1 MRILLICQHFY
12 PDMVSTGLHMTE
24 LTTKWKELHPEVEI
38 SVFTAENSRVNKND
52 TYKKIEIYEEVKIY
66 RVKNIGKHHGSI
78 FNRFIFS
85 IGFILKSFVFLL
97 IKRNKYDKLIITT
110 NPPFLG
116 VLILI
121 LRFFVKIPYIV
132 IAYDIY
138 PQILDKMGI
147 LKKNS
152 FVYQFWKWLNVK
164 VYNNA
169 SAIISIGEDMTDI
182 IHKEMCVKDMSKIKL
197 IYNWSDKKKVF
208 PIEKTCNKFI
218 IENGF
223 IGKKILLYSGTMG
236 STHNIEDILNTAN
249 DLKNETDI
257 LFLFI
262 GSGTKTNLVKKYISD
277 SGNSNVL
284 LMPFQ
289 PIEIIS
295 QTLSSA
301 SLSFVC
307 LDSAFT
313 GLSVPSKSY
322 GILAAKVPIIGIM
335 DSNSEISKTI
345 ERFNCGIVWNKNM
358 KIKLSTVILKTL
370 SDENMLNEM
379 KENAYKAFINN
390 FDIEISV
397 EKYDKI
403 LKTI

>member
-1 MRILLICQHFY
+1 
-12 PDMVSTGLHMTE
+12 MTE

-38 SVFTAENSRVNKND
+38 SVFTAENSRLSENHNFKKSE
-52 TYKKIEIYEEVKIY
+52 TYEGVKIH
-66 RVKNIGKHHGSI
+66 RVKNIGKHHGNL
-78 FNRFIFS
+78 FNRLKFS
-85 IGFILKSFVFLL
+85 IGFIIKSFFFLL
-97 IKRNKYDKLIITT
+97 NNSNNYDVLIITT

-121 LRFFVKIPYIV
+121 LRLFKKIPYVV

-147 LKKNS
+147 LNNKS
-152 FVYQFWKWLNVK
+152 IVYKFWKWLNIK

-169 SAIISIGEDMTDI
+169 SKIISIGEDMTSI
-182 IHKEMCVKDMSKIKL
+182 IQSDMRVIDSSKIEL

-208 PIEKTCNKFI
+208 PVSKEKNNFLI
-218 IENGF
+218 DHNF
-223 IGKKILLYSGTMG
+223 SDKKILLYSGTMG
-236 STHNIEDILNTAN
+236 STHNIEDILKAAN
-249 DLKNETDI
+249 ELKDERDI

-262 GSGTKTNLVKKYISD
+262 GSGAKTNLVKKYISD
-277 SGNSNVL
+277 SRNSNVV

-307 LDSAFT
+307 LDSVFT

-322 GILAAKVPIIGIM
+322 GILAAKVPIIAIM
-335 DSNSEISKTI
+335 DSNAEISRMI
-345 ERFNCGIVWNKNM
+345 EIFECGIVWNKRSNV
-358 KIKLSTVILKTL
+358 KLSSIILNLL
-370 SDENMLNEM
+370 SDDNKLSVM

-397 EKYDKI
+397 EKYNNV
-403 LKTI
+403 LKSI

>member
-1 MRILLICQHFY
+1 
-12 PDMVSTGLHMTE
+12 MTE

-38 SVFTAENSRVNKND
+38 SVFTAENSRVNKNE
-52 TYKKIEIYEEVKIY
+52 TFKKFEIYEGININ

-78 FNRFIFS
+78 FNRILFS
-85 IGFILKSFVFLL
+85 IGFIFRSFFFLL
-97 IKRNKYDKLIITT
+97 IKRKKYDKLIITT

-116 VLILI
+116 ILILI
-121 LRFFVKIPYIV
+121 LRFFVKIPYVV

-138 PQILDKMGI
+138 PQILDKMGV
-147 LKKNS
+147 LNKS
-152 FVYQFWKWLNVK
+152 SLLYRFWKWLNVK

-182 IHKEMCVKDMSKIKL
+182 IQKEMRIKEMSKIKL

-208 PIEKTCNKFI
+208 PIEKTSNKFI
-218 IENGF
+218 IDNGF

-236 STHNIEDILNTAN
+236 STHNIEDILSAAN
-249 DLKNETDI
+249 ELKNERDI

-262 GSGTKTNLVKKYISD
+262 GSGAKTNLVEKYISN
-277 SGNSNVL
+277 SGNSNVV

-301 SLSFVC
+301 ALSFVC

-335 DSNSEISKTI
+335 DSKAEISKMI
-345 ERFNCGIVWNKNM
+345 EKFDCGIVWNKGSNV
-358 KIKLSTVILKTL
+358 KLSSVILNLL
-370 SDENMLNEM
+370 SDEKKLNIM
-379 KENAYKAFINN
+379 KENAYQAFINN

-397 EKYDKI
+397 EKYNNV
-403 LKTI
+403 LKTL

>member
-1 MRILLICQHFY
+1 
-12 PDMVSTGLHMTE
+12 MVSTGLHMTE
-24 LTTKWKELHPEVEI
+24 LTTKWKELHPEIEI
-38 SVFTAENSRVNKND
+38 SVFTAENFRVNKNE
-52 TYKKIEIYEEVKIY
+52 TSQNFEIYEGVQIN

-78 FNRFIFS
+78 FNRFLFS
-85 IGFILKSFVFLL
+85 IGFIFKSFYFLL
-97 IKRNKYDKLIITT
+97 INSKKYDKLIITT

-116 VLILI
+116 ILILV
-121 LRFFVKIPYIV
+121 LRFFVKIPYVV

-147 LKKNS
+147 LTKRS
-152 FVYQFWKWLNVK
+152 LMYRFWKWLNVK

-182 IHKEMCVKDMSKIKL
+182 IQKEMCIRDKSKIKL

-208 PIEKTCNKFI
+208 PVEKTNNKFI
-218 IENGF
+218 IDNGF

-236 STHNIEDILNTAN
+236 STHNIEDILIAAN
-249 DLKNETDI
+249 DLKYERDI

-262 GSGTKTNLVKKYISD
+262 GSGAKTNLVKKYISD
-277 SGNSNVL
+277 SGNTNVV

-301 SLSFVC
+301 AFSFVC
-307 LDSAFT
+307 LDTAFT

-335 DSNSEISKTI
+335 DSKAEISRMI
-345 ERFNCGIVWNKNM
+345 EKFECGIVWNKESNV
-358 KIKLSTVILKTL
+358 KLSSIILNLL
-370 SDENMLNEM
+370 SDENKLGVM
-379 KENAYKAFINN
+379 KENAYEAFINN

-397 EKYDKI
+397 EKYNNV
-403 LKTI
+403 LKSL

>member
-1 MRILLICQHFY
+1 
-12 PDMVSTGLHMTE
+12 MVSTGLHMTE
-24 LTTKWKELHPEVEI
+24 LTTKWKEIHPEVEI
-38 SVFTAENSRVNKND
+38 SVFAAENSRVNKKEPFKNF
-52 TYKKIEIYEEVKIY
+52 EIYEGVKIN

-78 FNRFIFS
+78 FNRILFS

-97 IKRNKYDKLIITT
+97 INRKKYDKLIITT

-116 VLILI
+116 ILILI
-121 LRFFVKIPYIV
+121 LKFFVKIPYVV

-147 LKKNS
+147 LNKS
-152 FVYQFWKWLNVK
+152 SLVYRFWKWLNVK

-182 IHKEMCVKDMSKIKL
+182 IQKEMCVKDLSKIKL

-208 PIEKTCNKFI
+208 PIEKTSNKFI
-218 IENGF
+218 IDNGF

-236 STHNIEDILNTAN
+236 STHNIEDILSAAN
-249 DLKNETDI
+249 DLKDERDI

-262 GSGTKTNLVKKYISD
+262 GSGAKTNLVKKYISD
-277 SGNSNVL
+277 SGNSNVV

-307 LDSAFT
+307 LDSVFT

-322 GILAAKVPIIGIM
+322 GIIAAKVPIIAIM
-335 DSNSEISKTI
+335 DSNAEISRMI
-345 ERFNCGIVWNKNM
+345 EKFKCGIVWNKRSNV
-358 KIKLSTVILKTL
+358 KLSSIILNLL
-370 SDENMLNEM
+370 SDENKLSVM
-379 KENAYKAFINN
+379 KENAYEAFINN
-390 FDIEISV
+390 FDIDISV
-397 EKYDKI
+397 EKYNNV
-403 LKTI
+403 LKSL

>member
-1 MRILLICQHFY
+1 
-12 PDMVSTGLHMTE
+12 MVSTGLHMTE
-24 LTTKWKELHPEVEI
+24 LTTKWKELHPEVDI
-38 SVFTAENSRVNKND
+38 SVFTAENSRVNKKEPFKNF
-52 TYKKIEIYEEVKIY
+52 EIYEGVKIN
-66 RVKNIGKHHGSI
+66 RVQNIGKHHGSI
-78 FNRFIFS
+78 FNRILFS

-97 IKRNKYDKLIITT
+97 VNRKKYDKLIITT

-116 VLILI
+116 ILILI
-121 LRFFVKIPYIV
+121 LRFFVKIPYVV

-138 PQILDKMGI
+138 PQILDKMGV
-147 LKKNS
+147 LSKSS
-152 FVYQFWKWLNVK
+152 FLYRFWKWLNIK

-169 SAIISIGEDMTDI
+169 SAIISIGTDMTDI
-182 IHKEMCVKDMSKIKL
+182 IQKEMCVNDLSKIKL

-208 PIEKTCNKFI
+208 PIEKTNNKFI
-218 IENGF
+218 IDNGF
-223 IGKKILLYSGTMG
+223 IDKKILLYSGTMG
-236 STHNIEDILNTAN
+236 ITHNIEDILNAAN
-249 DLKNETDI
+249 DLKDDRDI

-262 GSGTKTNLVKKYISD
+262 GSGAKTNLVKKYISD
-277 SGNSNVL
+277 SRNSNVV

-307 LDSAFT
+307 LDSVFT

-322 GILAAKVPIIGIM
+322 GILAAKVPIIAIM
-335 DSNSEISKTI
+335 DSNAEISRMI
-345 ERFNCGIVWNKNM
+345 EKFECGIVWNKGSND
-358 KIKLSTVILKTL
+358 KLSSIILNLL
-370 SDENMLNEM
+370 SDDNKLSVM

-397 EKYDKI
+397 EKYNNV
-403 LKTI
+403 LKSI